1 MEFGNIWGFYGF
13 AAVAF
18 LILLYLIR
26 PRPRDLVLP
35 SLMFL
40 VEDKGRVKKK
50 TFFKRF
56 INSAMF
62 LIQLLALCLLAFA
75 LSNPSFT
82 MNYDSTSGY
91 TVVVL
96 DISASMKT
104 FDGTKTRFDN
114 AVSIAK
120 KSLKGKSSIV
130 LAGDKPMLLLEAKS
144 EEKAKSLLS
153 TLNPKDTATNLG
165 DAIVMAGDLLPDKEG
180 RVIVISDFINTDG
193 ADPVVAK
200 AMLENRGIVVDFVK
214 VGEKKDN
221 LAIVDIK
228 IGLYDTKVFVK
239 NYADKEKTVSIQAEF
254 EENGSKKLT
263 RTILADSLEAF
274 TFDSVG
280 GATKISIL
288 DSDELPADNYAYI
301 SNPKKRQIKALL
313 ITNNENIFLK
323 NAIMAAGNIV
333 IEISEPPVVPSV
345 DYEII
350 ILGNYSHEKILPGTM
365 DDIKENVENGASL
378 IIGAQEDNAKIDYK
392 GMLPVTIGPKAE
404 YTDITKVVDNF
415 FTKDVEFGSA
425 SSYYKASEFNET
437 IVIAKSSIDNS
448 PIIALKE
455 FGDGKVVYYG
465 IFDAESDFKN
475 SPGYPIFWNG
485 LANFLRGIEDINNF
499 NMKTGKVL
507 GFANPKTII
516 TPDGKVKTSKM
527 IMDTI
532 GLYAIDN
539 DVFAVN
545 LVDIDESNIA
555 QDPVIDS
562 VESKKYS
569 AKKVERQKEVSLE
582 LYLVIIAT
590 IIIFLELIYLKLR
603 GDA

>member
-26 PRPRDLVLP
+26 PRPKDIILP

-56 INSAMF
+56 INSVMF

-75 LSNPSFT
+75 LTNPSFT

-120 KSLKGKSSIV
+120 KSMKGKSSII
-130 LAGDKPMLLLEAKS
+130 LAADKPMLLLESKS
-144 EEKAKSLLS
+144 EEKAKSMLS
-153 TLNPKDTATNLG
+153 TLNPKDTSTNLG
-165 DAIVMAGDLLPDKEG
+165 DAMVMAGDLLPNNEG
-180 RVIVISDFINTDG
+180 RVLVISDFINTEG
-193 ADPVVAK
+193 ADPVVVK

-214 VGEKKDN
+214 VGEKKEN

-254 EENGSKKLT
+254 EDNGSKKLT
-263 RTILADSLEAF
+263 KTILADSLEAF
-274 TFDSVG
+274 TFASTG

-288 DSDELPADNYAYI
+288 DSDELPTDNYAYI
-301 SNPKKRQIKALL
+301 SNPKKREIKALM
-313 ITNNENIFLK
+313 ITNNENIFLR
-323 NAIMAAGNIV
+323 NALEAAGNIKV
-333 IEISEPPVVPSV
+333 DIVEPPVVPSV

-350 ILGNYSHEKILPGTM
+350 ILDNYSTDKLLPGTM
-365 DDIKENVENGASL
+365 EDIEEKVSKGASL
-378 IIGAQEDNAKIDYK
+378 IITPQESMVKINFE
-392 GMLPVTIGPKAE
+392 GMLPVTLGPKAE
-404 YTDITKVVDNF
+404 NVDIIKVVDNF

-425 SSYYKASEFNET
+425 SSYYKTSEFNDT
-437 IVIAKSSIDNS
+437 IVIAKASTDNS
-448 PIIALKE
+448 PIIALKDH
-455 FGDGKVVYYG
+455 GDGMVVYYG
-465 IFDAESDFKN
+465 IYDSESEFKS

-485 LANFLRGIEDINNF
+485 LASFLMGIEDINNF
-499 NMKTGKVL
+499 NLKTGKIM
-507 GFANPKTII
+507 GFVNSKTII

-539 DVFAVN
+539 EVYAVN

-555 QDPVIDS
+555 QDPVIES
-562 VESKKYS
+562 IESKKYS

-582 LYLVIIAT
+582 LYLVAIVS
-590 IIIFLELIYLKLR
+590 IIILLELLYLKLR